1 MTKCSMQKKIESLQK
16 KNEGRNVNLSK
27 KEKYALLYLLLK
39 SDGSNTMQS
48 TVEDALNGDGIE
60 YRDLVNKELVTIQDG
75 SYSAA
80 SPKYADDNDAV
91 YVLYW
96 DDNGERDAAP
106 LQTTDSLCDLIVDNK
121 INFE

>member
-1 MTKCSMQKKIESLQK
+1 MQKKIESLQK
-16 KNEGRNVNLSK
+16 KNEELNGNLSK

-39 SDGSNTMQS
+39 SDGTNTMQS

-80 SPKYADDNDAV
+80 SPEYADDNDAV

-96 DDNGERDAAP
+96 DANGERDAAP
-106 LQTTDSLCDLIVDNK
+106 QQTQDSLYDLIVNSN